1 MVLDGLDWI
10 WIWIGTGWIGGLD
23 WIGGMI
29 LWETP
34 LARVA
39 DPTHA
44 LLTTVCAMF
53 NADASHG
60 FFSLSTEI
68 YWRTTQS
75 AAISINDTSKC
86 PTNLLDSSI
95 SLLHVL
101 FSC

>member
-1 MVLDGLDWI
+1 LGTWSNLLLGFVLDGLD

-29 LWETP
+29 LQETP

-60 FFSLSTEI
+60 FFFFVNRNQLEDNTVCCYI
-68 YWRTTQS
+68 DQ
-75 AAISINDTSKC
+75 
-86 PTNLLDSSI
+86 
-95 SLLHVL
+95 
-101 FSC
+101 